1 MNITAEAPARYGS
14 QEGMFGRTMS
24 LVAVTAGV
32 FALGA
37 YLGRDLTQGWAL
49 LGFIGALACI
59 LGLRSAVRAGSG
71 AATGLLLAF
80 GLLMGLAT
88 APTLVFYASTDSTA
102 VWGAAL
108 ATALFMAGL
117 GAVGYATRADLSG
130 LARLSS
136 WALAGLIVFGV
147 VTVFVHLPGA
157 DIAYSILGLAVFAGL
172 TVIDFQRLNQRD
184 EVGSAPLLAA
194 SIFLDGLNVFLFFL
208 DIFDRRS

>member
-1 MNITAEAPARYGS
+1 MDITTEAPAQLGS
-14 QEGMFGRTMS
+14 KEGLFGRTMS
-24 LVAVTAGV
+24 LVATTAGV

-37 YLGRDLTQGWAL
+37 YLGRDVTQGWAL
-49 LGFIGALACI
+49 LGFVGAFACI
-59 LGLRSAVRAGSG
+59 LGLRSAVRAASG

-88 APTLVFYASTDSTA
+88 APTLAFYASADPSA
-102 VWGAAL
+102 LWGAAL

-130 LARLSS
+130 LARLSF

-147 VTVFVHLPGA
+147 VTVFVNLPGA
-157 DIAYSILGLAVFAGL
+157 DVVYSILGLAVFAGL
-172 TVIDFQRLNQRD
+172 TVIDFQRLRQRD
-184 EVGSAPLLAA
+184 EIASAPLLAA